1 MSKIGIYCFTNNI
14 NNKKYVGQSKQLER
28 RYYLHIRDSL
38 SKTKQEKDTSLLHAA
53 IRKYGIENFSY
64 EILEECSIEELN
76 DKEMYWISQLHSYVL
91 EGGYNLTKG
100 GGNLLRDFYYFKSE
114 DLLHYWNDEH
124 LTVTAIYKKYG
135 STGQRIREQL
145 IELGIPQEEIEQR
158 TYEKR
163 KETVYKGI
171 PKRQKKI
178 NQYDLNDN
186 FIQQYNSLSEAALAV
201 NGSKGNISQVANG
214 KWKTAYGYKWKYTE
228 EG

>member
-1 MSKIGIYCFTNNI
+1 MNNVGIYCFTNNI

-28 RYYLHIRDSL
+28 RYYLHLRDSL
-38 SKTKQEKDTSLLHAA
+38 SKTKSENDTSLLHAA
-53 IRKYGIENFSY
+53 IRKYGIENFTY
-64 EILEECSIEELN
+64 EILEECEINELN
-76 DKEMYWISQLHSYVL
+76 DKEKYWIEQLHSYVL

-100 GGNLLRDFYYFKSE
+100 GNNFLRDFYYFTSE
-114 DLLHYWNDEH
+114 ELLHYWNDEH

-145 IELGIPQEEIEQR
+145 IELGISPEEIEQR

-163 KETVYKGI
+163 KEVVQKGI

-186 FIQQYNSLSEAALAV
+186 FIKQYDSLSEAANAV
-201 NGSKGNISQVANG
+201 NGSKGNISSVANG
-214 KWKTAYGYKWKYTE
+214 KWKTAYGYKWEYVKE
-228 EG
+228 E